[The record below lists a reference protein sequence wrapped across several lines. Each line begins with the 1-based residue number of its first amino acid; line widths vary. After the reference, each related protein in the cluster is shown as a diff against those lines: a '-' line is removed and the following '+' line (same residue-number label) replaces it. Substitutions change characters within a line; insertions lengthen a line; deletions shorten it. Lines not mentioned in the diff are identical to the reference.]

1 MKNWNIFYVDIYISI
16 HKVTYSGELVMPYT
30 ILVITLYMNLRERYD
45 QMKECRVQEPNY
57 EICLNLI
64 FVVSPYENVTIFP
77 DTNYT
82 TSAIRKVMMDMPI
95 PGSFQNTG
103 LSMIPTWLRA

>member
-1 MKNWNIFYVDIYISI
+1 M
-16 HKVTYSGELVMPYT
+16 TYSGELVMPYT
-30 ILVITLYMNLRERYD
+30 ILVITLYMNLGERYD
-45 QMKECRVQEPNY
+45 QMRECRVQELIINY

-64 FVVSPYENVTIFP
+64 FVVSPYENVTIIP

-82 TSAIRKVMMDMPI
+82 TSAIRKFMMDMPI